1 MFKGNDVILPIHWK
15 YALGGQISCPLIRPS
30 WVTPTFAVISMHLQ
44 ISSIHWGQRWSF
56 EGSEES
62 SHTSNTSICWYFFW
76 NLPICTREFLC
87 LKYKT
92 SGWKAE
98 HRKIL
103 CIFAS
108 VSSNESTRGSII
120 QKKSSRFV
128 PYTRLDFESCTW
140 KQEPQNLKA
149 CEQGLIAYRTYLGDW
164 PYQREDSCH
173 FSIRIEQ
180 IDKSESRD
188 VCQQLPPGKTWQAPF
203 LWPTYSA
210 G

>member
-62 SHTSNTSICWYFFW
+62 SHTSNTSNCWYFFW
-76 NLPICTREFLC
+76 NLPICTRDFLC

-103 CIFAS
+103 CIFAI

-120 QKKSSRFV
+120 QAYKRKV
-128 PYTRLDFESCTW
+128 LDLCHTQDSTLNLAHGSKNLRIW
-140 KQEPQNLKA
+140 KLVSK
-149 CEQGLIAYRTYLGDW
+149 G
-164 PYQREDSCH
+164 
-173 FSIRIEQ
+173 
-180 IDKSESRD
+180 
-188 VCQQLPPGKTWQAPF
+188 
-203 LWPTYSA
+203 
-210 G
+210 